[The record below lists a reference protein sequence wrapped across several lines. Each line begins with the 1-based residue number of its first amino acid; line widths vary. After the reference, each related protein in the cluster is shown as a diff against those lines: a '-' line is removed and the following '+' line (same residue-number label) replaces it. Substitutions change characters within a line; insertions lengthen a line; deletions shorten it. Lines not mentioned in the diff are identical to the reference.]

1 VPCTAS
7 RLRTWHVETSARSAA
22 RASRPAGRGGYP
34 GGGSWGSDHLYG
46 GMDQSREYAA
56 GPNGSMGGMANG
68 AGAGMMQG
76 AAGGMPPPGGM
87 MPGGAGGGGMMGAGG
102 GAGMMGGPGGMMQ
115 QQHGGM
121 GYGGHPGGGG
131 GLNGMMGGGGMMG
144 GMGGGGMG
152 GPGGGMMSH
161 DGGRMMAHEGGGGVR
176 PFTAVKLRGLP
187 FGVREDEVRAFL
199 VRYHQGIGSL
209 FEALVW
215 QGSTVAVAGLSMGCH
230 SGDGGPACI
239 LGRFAQAHDFLH
251 REHGAV
257 CFHARPAIRSAAGL
271 GLRSSSIEGEM
282 ARTC

>member
-1 VPCTAS
+1 
-7 RLRTWHVETSARSAA
+7 
-22 RASRPAGRGGYP
+22 
-34 GGGSWGSDHLYG
+34 
-46 GMDQSREYAA
+46 MDQSREYAA
-56 GPNGSMGGMANG
+56 GPNGGMGGMANG

-76 AAGGMPPPGGM
+76 AAGGMPPPGGGM
-87 MPGGAGGGGMMGAGG
+87 MPGGMMGAGG

-115 QQHGGM
+115 QQHGGLGGM
-121 GYGGHPGGGG
+121 GYSGHPGGGG
-131 GLNGMMGGGGMMG
+131 GPNGMMGGGGMMG

-161 DGGRMMAHEGGGGVR
+161 DGGRMMAHEGGGAR

-215 QGSTVAVAGLSMGCH
+215 QCARAPQWQWQGSSRGCH

-239 LGRFAQAHDFLH
+239 LGGFAQAHDFLH
-251 REHGAV
+251 REHSAV
-257 CFHARPAIRSAAGL
+257 CFHARPAIR
-271 GLRSSSIEGEM
+271 
-282 ARTC
+282 